1 MQQRDN
7 YWTIKAMDDALA
19 ALNSIEQVQL
29 LESRSRTGILATIDR
44 FSEIAKEATD
54 PRERYIAQQF
64 LPLANQ
70 NRASI
75 EASPLFSSPSAA
87 R

>member
-7 YWTIKAMDDALA
+7 YWLIKAMYDALT
-19 ALNSIEQVQL
+19 ALNSIGKVQVIK
-29 LESRSRTGILATIDR
+29 SRSRTGDLATIYR

-54 PRERYIAQQF
+54 PRVRYIVQQF
-64 LPLANQ
+64 LPMANQ

-75 EASPLFSSPSAA
+75 EASPLSSSPSAA